1 VIKKEEIAIG
11 SAFPVGGQV
20 IQAVVGFGVNL
31 VLIRYLAPE
40 EFRRFAII
48 LAGAAKDRYFGAA
61 LIETIFATSVICIWI
76 MVSSSEGRWEIGLV
90 LALGLRHWMHQNKAF
105 FERTM
110 PYRKH
115 TLTETLVA
123 TTSHLVAL
131 GLVLSG
137 VGWIVLIIHE
147 IFLTMAGECGL
158 MRPLKMVW
166 HG

>member
-1 VIKKEEIAIG
+1 
-11 SAFPVGGQV
+11 
-20 IQAVVGFGVNL
+20 
-31 VLIRYLAPE
+31 
-40 EFRRFAII
+40 
-48 LAGAAKDRYFGAA
+48 
-61 LIETIFATSVICIWI
+61 
-76 MVSSSEGRWEIGLV
+76 
-90 LALGLRHWMHQNKAF
+90 MHQNKAF

-147 IFLTMAGECGL
+147 IFLTMAGLIGL
-158 MRPLKMVW
+158 WAIDGLSLRKFKIPSIDDWCLLFKEARGMWLDAALENGLARLTIFFVGW
-166 HG
+166 FVR